1 MPNKTYQVP
10 AVVKALDILDY
21 LGKNGESSFTEIHTV
36 LSIPKSSA
44 FQILTTLKSYGYVR
58 HAGNSSKYSLG
69 FRLYDLGT
77 QAVSRLDI
85 REEATPLL
93 YDLMTKTGQMSILG
107 IQDGREGVYLAK
119 AEGNQTIRIHSWEGM
134 RFPLHSTA
142 LGKVLLA
149 WKGEEKLDSFLQ
161 KAELIRYTD
170 KTIAQAEVLKKHL
183 KQVRKQGW
191 ALDDQEDEQNIRC
204 LGAPVLNINGEVV
217 AAVSICGLASEMNGE
232 RLKKFPELVKEAARQ
247 LSFKIGGKLSEG
259 L

>member
-1 MPNKTYQVP
+1 MPNKTYLVP
-10 AVVKALDILDY
+10 AVVKALDILEY
-21 LGKNGESSFTEIHTV
+21 LGKNGASSFTEIHTV

-44 FQILTTLKSYGYVR
+44 FQLLTTLKSYGYVR

-93 YDLMTKTGQMSILG
+93 QDLMLKTGQMSILG
-107 IQDGREGVYLAK
+107 IQDGLEGVYLAK

-134 RFPLHSTA
+134 RFLLHSTA

-149 WKGEEKLDSFLQ
+149 WQEEEKIDAFLQ
-161 KAELIRYTD
+161 KADLVRFTD
-170 KTIAQAEVLKKHL
+170 RTIIHPEALKRHL

-204 LGAPVLNINGEVV
+204 IGAPVRNIKGEVV
-217 AAVSICGLASEMNGE
+217 AAVTICGLSSEMNGD
-232 RLKKFPELVKEAARQ
+232 RRKNLPGQVKETARQ
-247 LSFKIGGKLSEG
+247 LSLKIGGKLSDPP
-259 L
+259 